1 MPVFCGSFDEPVS
14 GVAKLVPDDEAVII
28 ESEGGEDNFE
38 IVGPDTAD
46 EEDEAAVTTLFC
58 VLIARRLA
66 EALGGVVSGAEGGSA
81 IPVGDATGGSG
92 SVVISD
98 SLDQDEPPN

>member
-1 MPVFCGSFDEPVS
+1 MTRQLSS
-14 GVAKLVPDDEAVII
+14 KAKEAR
-28 ESEGGEDNFE
+28 
-38 IVGPDTAD
+38 IVCPDTAD
-46 EEDEAAVTTLFC
+46 EEDKAAVTMLLC

-66 EALGGVVSGAEGGSA
+66 EAFGEVVSGAEGGLA